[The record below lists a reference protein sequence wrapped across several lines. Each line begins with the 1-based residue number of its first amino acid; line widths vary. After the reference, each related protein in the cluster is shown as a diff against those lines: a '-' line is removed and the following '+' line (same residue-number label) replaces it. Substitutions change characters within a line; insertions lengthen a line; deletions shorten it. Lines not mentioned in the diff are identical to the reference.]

1 MTGSVSIHSATG
13 NDAVFSEF
21 PVARNVSLQSTV
33 EFTCAVPNG
42 ASVVLNWIG
51 LSGGDVNFS
60 PSTVSSDGVISTT
73 ATFTASARFNNTN
86 ISCTAGGVINGTG
99 HFQQSPPAL
108 LLIQGT

>member
-1 MTGSVSIHSATG
+1 MIGSVSIHSATG

-42 ASVVLNWIG
+42 TSVVLNWIG
-51 LSGGDVNFS
+51 LSGGDVIFS
-60 PSTVSSDGVISTT
+60 PSTVSDGVRSVM
-73 ATFTASARFNNTN
+73 ATFTASTRFNNTN
-86 ISCTAGGVINGTG
+86 ISCSAGGVINGAG
-99 HFQQSPPAL
+99 VFQQSPPAL